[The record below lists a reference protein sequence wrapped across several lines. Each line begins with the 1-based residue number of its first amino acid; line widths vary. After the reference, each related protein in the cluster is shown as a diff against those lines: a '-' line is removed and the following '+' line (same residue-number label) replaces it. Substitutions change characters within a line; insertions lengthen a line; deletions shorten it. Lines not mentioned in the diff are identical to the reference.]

1 MRPVKVIVSTKWGKY
16 MLRTF
21 VFIITLVAWS
31 SNIYAE
37 TLAKTRTWSR
47 QFVLEAS
54 GDPWKKDCDLV
65 LSGDGFN
72 SKAKISLKQESGLCS
87 LFGPVTLFATDSN
100 DRKSSTVFVEAAHGG
115 DGDHSGPILDVFSL
129 RNNQFKKL
137 GSQELFDANYQ
148 RIDGAIVSVTG
159 KVLFS
164 FCDVCDGPDAA
175 DPNDNV
181 YVPAILTIGCGG
193 ICVKPH
199 ISKQER
205 SDIIAIFKAGKT
217 RAMEEK
223 ENPELQTY
231 VKSLEKDFNEF
242 LQRK

>member
-1 MRPVKVIVSTKWGKY
+1 
-16 MLRTF
+16 MLRTL
-21 VFIITLVAWS
+21 VVILALVACS
-31 SNIYAE
+31 STIYAE

-47 QFVLEAS
+47 QFVLEAL

-72 SKAKISLKQESGLCS
+72 SKAKISLKQTSGLCP
-87 LFGPVTLFATDSN
+87 LFGPVMLFATDSA
-100 DRKSSTVFVEAAHGG
+100 DRKSSIVFVEAAHGG
-115 DGDHSGPILDVFSL
+115 DGDHSGPILDVYSL
-129 RNNQFKKL
+129 RNSEFKKL

-148 RIDGAIVSVTG
+148 RIDGTIVSVTG

-175 DPNDNV
+175 GLDDNIF
-181 YVPAILTIGCGG
+181 VPAILTIGCGG

-199 ISKQER
+199 ITKHER
-205 SDIIAIFKAGKT
+205 NDITALFKAGKT

-231 VKSLEKDFNEF
+231 VKSLENTFNEF
-242 LQRK
+242 LHRK